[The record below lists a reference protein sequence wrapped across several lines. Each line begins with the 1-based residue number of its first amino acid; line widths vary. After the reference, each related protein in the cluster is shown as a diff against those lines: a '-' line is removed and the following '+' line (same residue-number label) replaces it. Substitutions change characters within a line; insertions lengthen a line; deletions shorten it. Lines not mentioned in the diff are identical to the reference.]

1 LDITMSTSML
11 YALIEWG
18 AAVAFGGELGQA
30 YLGTQ
35 GDIWDAQKDMA
46 FASLGAPIAML
57 VTAGINIQLQRD
69 FAAEWNESLR
79 VKSNRPLGEDEMRRL
94 LNRG

>member
-1 LDITMSTSML
+1 MR
-11 YALIEWG
+11 
-18 AAVAFGGELGQA
+18 AAVAFGGEFGQA

-46 FASLGAPIAML
+46 FASLGARIAML
-57 VTAGINIQLQRD
+57 ITAGINIRLRRD

-79 VKSNRPLGEDEMRRL
+79 LMSSRPLGRL
-94 LNRG
+94 RGVRVSVAQ